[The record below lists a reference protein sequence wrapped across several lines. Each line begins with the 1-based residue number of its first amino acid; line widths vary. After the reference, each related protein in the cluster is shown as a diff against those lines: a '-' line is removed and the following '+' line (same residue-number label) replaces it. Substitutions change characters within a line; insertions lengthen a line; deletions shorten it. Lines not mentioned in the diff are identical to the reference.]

1 MSALLENKC
10 AVVTGASRGIGRSI
24 AERFAQ
30 EGALVY
36 ANARQA
42 GCLDEW
48 AENINGTYSGTV
60 IPQYYDITSNSECKA
75 AIMQVRKE
83 QKRLDILVNNAGLM
97 SNGLLS
103 SITQE
108 TLNALFSTN
117 VFAPIFM
124 MQLASRLM
132 IGQKS
137 GTIINLASIV
147 GERGNRGQ
155 IAYSA
160 TKGAIIALTKSAAK
174 ELAPY
179 NIRVNAVAP
188 GLTNTHALE
197 LVADGQLE
205 GRISGIGLGRVAEP
219 VDIANACVFLA
230 SDLSCYVSGDILD
243 VNGCAVM

>member
-1 MSALLENKC
+1 MEKKC
-10 AVVTGASRGIGRSI
+10 AIVTGASRGIGRAI

-30 EGALVY
+30 EGAIVY
-36 ANARQA
+36 ANARQTGSIDQWA
-42 GCLDEW
+42 GQLSNTCP
-48 AENINGTYSGTV
+48 GTI
-60 IPQYYDITSNSECKA
+60 IPQYYDVTSSSDCKA
-75 AIMQVRKE
+75 AVMQVRKE
-83 QKRLDILVNNAGLM
+83 QKKLDILVNNAGLM
-97 SNGLLS
+97 SNGLLA
-103 SITQE
+103 SITQA
-108 TLNALFSTN
+108 TLCSLFSTN

-132 IGQKS
+132 VSQKGGS
-137 GTIINLASIV
+137 IINIASIV

-188 GLTNTHALE
+188 GLTNTDALD
-197 LVADGQLE
+197 LVAAGQIDG
-205 GRISGIGLGRVAEP
+205 RVSGIGLGRVAEP
-219 VDIANACVFLA
+219 ADIANACVFLA